1 MYKKERGKASLF
13 FVCKNVLFPCGMGR
27 LFNIRYLIALVGNG
41 FFQNI
46 V

>member
-1 MYKKERGKASLF
+1 MYKKREAKPLF

-41 FFQNI
+41 FF
-46 V
+46 